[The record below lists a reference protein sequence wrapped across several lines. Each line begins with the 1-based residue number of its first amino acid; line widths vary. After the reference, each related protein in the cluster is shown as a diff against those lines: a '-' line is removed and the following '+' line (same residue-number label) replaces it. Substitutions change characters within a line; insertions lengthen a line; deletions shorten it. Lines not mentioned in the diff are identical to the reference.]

1 MFSIRNAYVFC
12 LYFSG
17 INVNFVNVII
27 ALYKVSMLLYI
38 YLNVSTSKMNLNIQP
53 SKTRSAFG
61 NADLNADLSISQ
73 VSQSKN
79 FLVLIVA
86 VKKSAIIDSI
96 RSSIN

>member
-1 MFSIRNAYVFC
+1 
-12 LYFSG
+12 
-17 INVNFVNVII
+17 
-27 ALYKVSMLLYI
+27 MLLYI
-38 YLNVSTSKMNLNIQP
+38 YLNVSTSKINLNIQ
-53 SKTRSAFG
+53 AFG

>member
-1 MFSIRNAYVFC
+1 
-12 LYFSG
+12 
-17 INVNFVNVII
+17 
-27 ALYKVSMLLYI
+27 MLLYI
-38 YLNVSTSKMNLNIQP
+38 YLNVSTSKINLNIQP

-61 NADLNADLSISQ
+61 NADLNADLSASQ

-79 FLVLIVA
+79 FLVLIV